1 MRPRSER
8 SVDSL
13 ECGLPIPH
21 VLQAAQVKARRDRI
35 KEQESE
41 IAQLKKQ
48 LGSDK
53 VTFGGR
59 TGGRDL
65 YSAVPAEYLCPITQ
79 VQHSSSPRSS
89 ASHSFCGCKKDI
101 TGSTCY
107 PGRLQPLLLI
117 FKALPSTVK
126 TIVRASNNTIAKL
139 WDCPEP

>member
-1 MRPRSER
+1 MSPSSAR
-8 SVDSL
+8 SVEIVGMWTAD
-13 ECGLPIPH
+13 

-79 VQHSSSPRSS
+79 VQHSLPRSS
-89 ASHSFCGCKKDI
+89 ASHSFCGCKKDL
-101 TGSTCY
+101 TGPY
-107 PGRLQPLLLI
+107 LL
-117 FKALPSTVK
+117 P
-126 TIVRASNNTIAKL
+126 
-139 WDCPEP
+139 